1 MCESLIRTG
10 SHATVSAS
18 IHSRALALDLSGK
31 TILLT
36 GCSKGIGAATARVL
50 GAAGAHIV
58 MHYGSDRAGAEA
70 AGAAIP
76 ADRKLLVAADFAQ
89 SGAVDALWAAA
100 VKWRGHI
107 DVVVNNA
114 AIMLW
119 EGGIYD
125 DDETWERVWAQT
137 FQVNVFSATRLLRN
151 AVRHYRERDGG
162 IIITVSSW
170 SAQRGSTNPDTI
182 AYAASKAAV
191 RAATQ
196 TIARGYARDRVLVYT
211 IAPGVVHTQMSENFA
226 ATQGGSQTVTAGL
239 AMGEWVPPDDIAHLV
254 AFLSTGQ
261 CRHLSGATLD
271 VNGAS
276 YVR

>member
-1 MCESLIRTG
+1 M
-10 SHATVSAS
+10 
-18 IHSRALALDLSGK
+18 DLNGK

-36 GCSKGIGAATARVL
+36 GSSKGIGAATAQAL
-50 GAAGAHIV
+50 GAAGANLI

-70 AGAAIP
+70 AGAEIP
-76 ADRKLLVAADFAQ
+76 AERKHLIAADVLQ
-89 SGAVDALWAAA
+89 PGAVDRLWREALAWH
-100 VKWRGHI
+100 GHV

-119 EGGIYD
+119 EGGVYD
-125 DDETWERVWAQT
+125 DDATWDRVWSST
-137 FQVNVFSATRLLRN
+137 FQVNVFAPVRLLRN
-151 AVRHYRERDGG
+151 AVRHFRERGGG

-196 TIARGYARDRVLVYT
+196 TIARGYAKDKILAYIV
-211 IAPGVVHTQMSENFA
+211 APGVVHTQMSENFA
-226 ATQGGSQTVTAGL
+226 ATQGGPQAVTAGL
-239 AMGEWVPPDDIAHLV
+239 AMGEWVPPSDIANLV
-254 AFLSTGQ
+254 AFLATGK